1 VRAGVNVPICYT
13 RAFCYFCTKVLVAPD
28 LPNNQAV
35 LDFVTIRAPDN
46 CVLNA
51 LRPHPTGARHIFGH
65 AVGPLIF
72 GALADALP
80 EEVQADSGMVFQVNL
95 RGQTRAGRRYSSIY
109 FSPGGYGAL
118 SGYDGRA
125 ALPAPS
131 NMISGSIEVWEEQ
144 TSCTFLQKEI
154 LADSGGAGEFQGGN
168 GQLIRL
174 RNDSGLPIEASFMAS
189 RTKLAARGFAGA
201 EKGTARIIRVQG
213 EVIDPKAR
221 VVVPDGGI
229 IEVQDAGGGGFGNPR
244 RRDAA
249 RVAIDLAEG
258 RISREYAEKY

>member
-1 VRAGVNVPICYT
+1 MKTMPKGVHRSKMLVEGGVGYPDISLAVSVTISEHGFEFDFDGTDPVVRAGVNVPICYT

-125 ALPAPS
+125 
-131 NMISGSIEVWEEQ
+131 
-144 TSCTFLQKEI
+144 
-154 LADSGGAGEFQGGN
+154 
-168 GQLIRL
+168 
-174 RNDSGLPIEASFMAS
+174 
-189 RTKLAARGFAGA
+189 
-201 EKGTARIIRVQG
+201 
-213 EVIDPKAR
+213 
-221 VVVPDGGI
+221 
-229 IEVQDAGGGGFGNPR
+229 
-244 RRDAA
+244 
-249 RVAIDLAEG
+249 
-258 RISREYAEKY
+258 